1 MTDTVIPVKPVNPSV
16 KLLKDW
22 SGLIAVVLI
31 VLNLM
36 GFISLDQVKSIG
48 DAIKK
53 IETAETT
60 TEKITV
66 EATTK
71 PAKLVEPV
79 VTNSVE
85 VAEIKPEDIKQW
97 LDLIRIVIDEI
108 KPKPAPVDPKPE
120 PKPIDPKPV
129 DPKPLPVDP
138 LPAPVDAKIIIT
150 DETGKP
156 VTAATVDAGAIFLAT
171 APGGANIGWQ
181 VSKHG
186 SARIA
191 TLPANAGYAFSLDA
205 GSFVEYFLTDYA
217 AKTQTSIRITC
228 NIGPRPPNVVPV
240 VPDVEPFPPTGRKL
254 SLAVVYEPKKI
265 SPSTAIVLNATDS
278 WNGFIKDGHE
288 WQFFDR
294 VSPEPLA
301 KQAVTDSGTATLPTL
316 CIYEKTTRVK
326 LGVIPLPTSV
336 DELKA
341 VVRMHEGGAK

>member
-66 EATTK
+66 ETTTK

-85 VAEIKPEDIKQW
+85 VAAIKPEDIKQW

-129 DPKPLPVDP
+129 DPVIITPSETI
-138 LPAPVDAKIIIT
+138 KIIIT
-150 DETGKP
+150 DEAGKEI
-156 VTAATVDAGAIFLAT
+156 VGNTVDSGMLLT
-171 APGGANIGWQ
+171 VMANTTGEVVWNR
-181 VSKHG
+181 SKHG
-186 SARIA
+186 SVHINELPNNQGYSLYLEKGA
-191 TLPANAGYAFSLDA
+191 TVEIFLSEGKSKTSKIVAANEA
-205 GSFVEYFLTDYA
+205 
-217 AKTQTSIRITC
+217 
-228 NIGPRPPNVVPV
+228 PRPPPNITPV
-240 VPDVEPFPPTGRKL
+240 VPDVDPESSTAGQV
-254 SLAVVYEPKKI
+254 SLRVVFSRAAINPD
-265 SPSTAIVLNATDS
+265 TAIVMNSTPV
-278 WNGFIKDGHE
+278 WNSFITKGSDWLFYE
-288 WQFFDR
+288 TNTT
-294 VSPEPLA
+294 EPLGIKA
-301 KQAVTDSGTATLPTL
+301 KSDAAGVAVPALVVYDKLSG
-316 CIYEKTTRVK
+316 VK
-326 LGVIPLPTSV
+326 LAAVPLPKTV
-336 DELKA
+336 EELKA
-341 VVRMHEGGAK
+341 IVAKYTGK